1 MGADAGASPQRF
13 EEQAMLSAQH
23 LVKSFAGRRV
33 IENVTL
39 KLNRGEVVGL
49 LGPNGAGKTT
59 TFQMLTGMLVPDAG
73 QITLDGHD
81 ITTMPFYD
89 RARFGI
95 AYLPQAPFVPR
106 GLSVEQNIMLVL
118 EARLAHASLRKA
130 RMEELIEE
138 FRLGEVRKARVGNLS
153 GGQRRRCEIA
163 ITLAC
168 EPSFAMLDEPFA
180 GVDPHA
186 TDEIGKMIDHLAD
199 RDIGVLITDHKARE
213 LLGIVDRAYVI
224 DSGRVLAEGDVEEIV
239 SHQDVRRV
247 YLGEEFRL

>member
-1 MGADAGASPQRF
+1 
-13 EEQAMLSAQH
+13 MLSAQH

-39 KLNRGEVVGL
+39 RLQRGEVVGL

-59 TFQMLTGMLVPDAG
+59 TFQMLTGMLTPDAG
-73 QITLDGHD
+73 QITMDGHNV
-81 ITTMPFYD
+81 TTMPFYD

-106 GLSVEQNIMLVL
+106 GLSVEQNITLVL
-118 EARLAHASLRKA
+118 EARLEAPARKA
-130 RMEELIEE
+130 KMEELVEE
-138 FRLGEVRKARVGNLS
+138 FRLGEVRKSRVGNLS

-186 TDEIGKMIDHLAD
+186 TDEIGKMIHYLAD

-224 DSGRVLAEGDVEEIV
+224 ESGRVLAEGGVEEIV

>member
-1 MGADAGASPQRF
+1 
-13 EEQAMLSAQH
+13 MLSAQH
-23 LVKSFAGRRV
+23 LVKAFAGRRV
-33 IENVTL
+33 IEEVTL
-39 KLNRGEVVGL
+39 QLQRGEVVGL

-59 TFQMLTGMLVPDAG
+59 TFQMLTGMIRPDAG
-73 QITLDGHD
+73 AIMLDGHNV
-81 ITTMPFYD
+81 TAMPFYD

-106 GLSVEQNIMLVL
+106 ALTVEQNIRLVL
-118 EARLAHASLRKA
+118 EARMAASVARKGKMDDLLA
-130 RMEELIEE
+130 E
-138 FRLGEVRKARVGNLS
+138 FRLGDLRGKKVGDLS

-186 TDEIGKMIDHLAD
+186 TEEIGQMIHHLAE

-213 LLGIVDRAYVI
+213 LLGIVNRAYVI
-224 DSGRVLAEGDVEEIV
+224 ESGRVLAEGDVAEIIAD
-239 SHQDVRRV
+239 QDVRRV

>member
-1 MGADAGASPQRF
+1 
-13 EEQAMLSAQH
+13 MLSAQH
-23 LVKSFAGRRV
+23 LVKAFAGRRV
-33 IENVTL
+33 IEEVTL
-39 KLNRGEVVGL
+39 RLERGEVVGL

-59 TFQMLTGMLVPDAG
+59 TFQMLTGMIRPDAG
-73 QITLDGHD
+73 AIALDGHNV
-81 ITTMPFYD
+81 TAMPFYD

-106 GLSVEQNIMLVL
+106 GLTVEQNIRLVL
-118 EARLAHASLRKA
+118 EARVADEAVRRRK
-130 RMEELIEE
+130 MDELLDE
-138 FRLGEVRKARVGNLS
+138 FRLGDLRRKKVGDLS

-186 TDEIGKMIDHLAD
+186 TEEIGQMIHHMAE

-213 LLGIVDRAYVI
+213 LLGIVHRAYVI
-224 DSGRVLAEGDVEEIV
+224 ESGRVLAEGDVAEIIAD
-239 SHQDVRRV
+239 QEVRRV

>member
-1 MGADAGASPQRF
+1 
-13 EEQAMLSAQH
+13 MLSAQH

-33 IENVTL
+33 IEDVTL
-39 KLNRGEVVGL
+39 SLARGEIVGL
-49 LGPNGAGKTT
+49 LGRNGAGKTT
-59 TFQMLTGMLVPDAG
+59 TFQMLTGMLTPDAG
-73 QITLDGHD
+73 VITLDDHP

-106 GLSVEQNIMLVL
+106 GLTVEQNIRLVL
-118 EARLAHASLRKA
+118 EARLPDPAA
-130 RMEELIEE
+130 RAEKMAELVEE
-138 FRLGEVRKARVGNLS
+138 FRLQEVRGKRVGELS

-168 EPSFAMLDEPFA
+168 EPGFALMDEPFA

-186 TDEIGKMIDHLAD
+186 TDEIGQMIHTLAA

-213 LLGIVDRAYVI
+213 LLGIVERAYVI
-224 DSGRVLAEGDVEEIV
+224 ESGRVLAEGETASIV
-239 SHQDVRRV
+239 SNEAVRRV
-247 YLGEEFRL
+247 YLGEAFRL

>member
-1 MGADAGASPQRF
+1 
-13 EEQAMLSAQH
+13 MLSAQH
-23 LVKSFAGRRV
+23 LVKAFAGRRV
-33 IENVTL
+33 IEDVTL
-39 KLNRGEVVGL
+39 QLARGEVVGL

-59 TFQMLTGMLVPDAG
+59 TFQMLTGMIRPDAG
-73 QITLDGHD
+73 AINLDGHNV
-81 ITTMPFYD
+81 TAMPFYD

-106 GLSVEQNIMLVL
+106 GLTVEQNIRLVL
-118 EARLAHASLRKA
+118 EARLADESA
-130 RMEELIEE
+130 RRRAMTALLEE
-138 FRLGEVRKARVGNLS
+138 FRLGDLRRKRVGQLS

-186 TDEIGKMIDHLAD
+186 TEEIGQMIHHLAD

-224 DSGRVLAEGDVEEIV
+224 ESGRVLAEGDVAEIV
-239 SHQDVRRV
+239 ADQEVRRV

>member
-1 MGADAGASPQRF
+1 
-13 EEQAMLSAQH
+13 MLCAQH

-33 IENVTL
+33 IEDVTL
-39 KLNRGEVVGL
+39 SLERGEVVGL

-59 TFQMLTGMLVPDAG
+59 TFQMLTGMLTPDAG
-73 QITLDGHD
+73 AITLDDHS

-106 GLSVEQNIMLVL
+106 GLTVEQNIMLVL
-118 EARLAHASLRKA
+118 ETRLPDTASRKSRLA
-130 RMEELIEE
+130 ELVEE
-138 FRLGEVRKARVGNLS
+138 FRLEDVRGKRVGALS

-186 TDEIGKMIDHLAD
+186 TEEITTIIRHLAD
-199 RDIGVLITDHKARE
+199 RDIGILITDHKARE
-213 LLGIVDRAYVI
+213 LLSIVDRAYVI
-224 DSGRVLAEGDVEEIV
+224 ESGRVLAEGETASIV
-239 SHQDVRRV
+239 ANEAVRRV
-247 YLGEEFRL
+247 YLGETFRL

>member
-1 MGADAGASPQRF
+1 
-13 EEQAMLSAQH
+13 MLCAQH

-39 KLNRGEVVGL
+39 ELRRGEVVGL

-59 TFQMLTGMLVPDAG
+59 TFKMLTGMVTPDAG
-73 QITLDGHD
+73 AITLDNHNV
-81 ITTMPFYD
+81 TLMPFYD
-89 RARFGI
+89 RDRFGI

-106 GLSVEQNIMLVL
+106 GLTVEQNLTLVL
-118 EARLAHASLRKA
+118 EARLSDPVA
-130 RMEELIEE
+130 RNGKMAELIEE
-138 FRLGEVRKARVGNLS
+138 FRLEEVRKKRVGDLS

-168 EPSFAMLDEPFA
+168 DPSFAMLDEPFA

-186 TDEIGKMIDHLAD
+186 TDEIGQMIHHLAD

-224 DSGRVLAEGDVEEIV
+224 ESGRVLAEGNVEEIIAD
-239 SHQDVRRV
+239 QDVRRV

>member
-1 MGADAGASPQRF
+1 
-13 EEQAMLSAQH
+13 MLSALH

-33 IENVTL
+33 IEDVTL
-39 KLNRGEVVGL
+39 QLARGEVVGL

-59 TFQMLTGMLVPDAG
+59 TFQMLTGMIVPDSGA
-73 QITLDGHD
+73 ITLDGHT

-95 AYLPQAPFVPR
+95 AYLPQASFVPR
-106 GLSVEQNIMLVL
+106 GLTVEQNIMLVL
-118 EARLAHASLRKA
+118 EARLADAPARKA
-130 RMEELIEE
+130 KMAALIEE
-138 FRLGEVRKARVGNLS
+138 FGLEKVHHMRVGNLS

-163 ITLAC
+163 IAMAC
-168 EPSFAMLDEPFA
+168 DPGFAMLDEPFA

-186 TDEIGKMIDHLAD
+186 TEEIGQIIHHLAE
-199 RDIGVLITDHKARE
+199 RGIGVLITDHKARE

-224 DSGRVLAEGDVEEIV
+224 ESGQVLAEGDVGEIV
-239 SHQDVRRV
+239 ANQDVRRV

>member
-1 MGADAGASPQRF
+1 
-13 EEQAMLSAQH
+13 MLSAQH

-33 IENVTL
+33 IEDVTL
-39 KLNRGEVVGL
+39 SLERGEVVGL

-59 TFQMLTGMLVPDAG
+59 TFTMLTGMLAPDAG
-73 QITLDGHD
+73 AITLDGHV

-106 GLSVEQNIMLVL
+106 GLTVEENIRLVL
-118 EARLAHASLRKA
+118 EARMANGRKERMDSLIA
-130 RMEELIEE
+130 E
-138 FRLGEVRKARVGNLS
+138 FRLEEIRKKRVGQLS

-168 EPSFAMLDEPFA
+168 EPSFALMDEPFA
-180 GVDPHA
+180 GVDPNA
-186 TDEIGKMIDHLAD
+186 TEEITQMIRQMAA

-224 DSGRVLAEGDVEEIV
+224 QAGRVLAEGETASIV
-239 SHQDVRRV
+239 SNEAVRRV
-247 YLGEEFRL
+247 YLGEAFRL

>member
-1 MGADAGASPQRF
+1 
-13 EEQAMLSAQH
+13 MLSAQH

-33 IENVTL
+33 IEDVTL
-39 KLNRGEVVGL
+39 SLERGEVVGL

-59 TFQMLTGMLVPDAG
+59 TFQMLTGMLTPDAG
-73 QITLDGHD
+73 AILLDDHN

-106 GLSVEQNIMLVL
+106 GLTVAQNIMLVL
-118 EARLAHASLRKA
+118 ETRLPDTASRKARLA
-130 RMEELIEE
+130 ELVEE
-138 FRLGEVRKARVGNLS
+138 FRLEDVRAKRVGELS

-186 TDEIGKMIDHLAD
+186 TEEITTLIRHLAD
-199 RDIGVLITDHKARE
+199 RDIGILITDHKARE
-213 LLGIVDRAYVI
+213 LLSIVDRAYVI
-224 DSGRVLAEGDVEEIV
+224 ESGRVLAEGETASIV
-239 SHQDVRRV
+239 ANEAVRRV
-247 YLGEEFRL
+247 YLGETFRL

>member
-1 MGADAGASPQRF
+1 
-13 EEQAMLSAQH
+13 MLSAQH
-23 LVKSFAGRRV
+23 LVKAFAGRRV
-33 IENVTL
+33 IEDVTL
-39 KLNRGEVVGL
+39 RLERGEVVGL

-59 TFQMLTGMLVPDAG
+59 TFNMLTGMVTPDAG
-73 QITLDGHD
+73 TILLDDHD

-106 GLSVEQNIMLVL
+106 GLTVEQNILLVL
-118 EARLAHASLRKA
+118 EARLPDAASRKA
-130 RMEELIEE
+130 RLDELIAE
-138 FRLGEVRKARVGNLS
+138 FRLDAERAKRVGELS

-168 EPSFAMLDEPFA
+168 EPSFAMLDEPFS

-186 TDEIGKMIDHLAD
+186 TEEITAMIRHLSD

-213 LLGIVDRAYVI
+213 LLSIVDRAYVI
-224 DSGRVLAEGDVEEIV
+224 DNGRVLAEGETASIV
-239 SHQDVRRV
+239 SNEAVRRV
-247 YLGEEFRL
+247 YLGEAFRL

>member
-1 MGADAGASPQRF
+1 
-13 EEQAMLSAQH
+13 MLSAQN

-33 IENVTL
+33 IEDVTL
-39 KLNRGEVVGL
+39 ELARGEVVGL

-59 TFQMLTGMLVPDAG
+59 TFQLLTGMATPDAG
-73 QITLDGHD
+73 AIMMDGHV

-106 GLSVEQNIMLVL
+106 DLTVKQNIQLVL
-118 EARLAHASLRKA
+118 EARLTGGAARKA
-130 RMEELIEE
+130 RLAELIAE
-138 FRLGEVRKARVGNLS
+138 FRLDDIASKRVGELS

-168 EPSFAMLDEPFA
+168 EPGFAMLDEPFA

-186 TDEIGKMIDHLAD
+186 TDEIVGLVRHLAD
-199 RDIGVLITDHKARE
+199 HDIGVLITDHKARE
-213 LLGIVDRAYVI
+213 LLGMVDRAYVI
-224 DSGRVLAEGDVEEIV
+224 ESGRVLAEGQAASIV
-239 SHQDVRRV
+239 SNEAVRRV
-247 YLGEEFRL
+247 YLGEAFRL

>member
-1 MGADAGASPQRF
+1 
-13 EEQAMLSAQH
+13 MLSAQH

-33 IENVTL
+33 IEDVTL
-39 KLNRGEVVGL
+39 SLARGEVVGL

-59 TFQMLTGMLVPDAG
+59 TFQMLTGMLTPDAG
-73 QITLDGHD
+73 QITLDGHTV
-81 ITTMPFYD
+81 TTMPFYD

-106 GLSVEQNIMLVL
+106 GLTVEQNIRLVL
-118 EARLAHASLRKA
+118 EARLAQDSA
-130 RMEELIEE
+130 RRTKMEELIAE
-138 FRLGEVRKARVGNLS
+138 FRLGEIRKLKVGNLS

-186 TDEIGKMIDHLAD
+186 TDEIGQMIDHLAD

-224 DSGRVLAEGDVEEIV
+224 DSGSVLAEGPVEEIV
-239 SHQDVRRV
+239 EHRDVRRV

>member
-1 MGADAGASPQRF
+1 
-13 EEQAMLSAQH
+13 MLSAQH
-23 LVKSFAGRRV
+23 LVKAFAGRRV
-33 IENVTL
+33 IEEVTL
-39 KLNRGEVVGL
+39 QLERGEVVGL

-59 TFQMLTGMLVPDAG
+59 TFQMLTGMIRPDAG
-73 QITLDGHD
+73 AIVLDGHD
-81 ITTMPFYD
+81 VTAMPFYD

-106 GLSVEQNIMLVL
+106 GLTVEQNIRLVL
-118 EARLAHASLRKA
+118 EARLADGAAQKGKMDDLLA
-130 RMEELIEE
+130 E
-138 FRLGEVRKARVGNLS
+138 FRLGDLRAKKVGDLS

-186 TDEIGKMIDHLAD
+186 TEEIGRMIHHLAE

-213 LLGIVDRAYVI
+213 LLGIVQRAYVI
-224 DSGRVLAEGDVEEIV
+224 ESGRVLAEGEVAEIIAD
-239 SHQDVRRV
+239 QDVRRV

>member
-1 MGADAGASPQRF
+1 
-13 EEQAMLSAQH
+13 MLSAQH

-33 IENVTL
+33 IEDVTL
-39 KLNRGEVVGL
+39 KLERGEVVGL

-59 TFQMLTGMLVPDAG
+59 TFQMLTGMLTPDAG
-73 QITLDGHD
+73 AIALDGHTV
-81 ITTMPFYD
+81 TTMPFYD

-106 GLSVEQNIMLVL
+106 SLTVEQNLQLVL
-118 EARLAHASLRKA
+118 EARLQGAAARKSHMA
-130 RMEELIEE
+130 ELIEE
-138 FRLGEVRKARVGNLS
+138 FRLQEVRSKRVGELS

-186 TDEIGKMIDHLAD
+186 TEEIGQMIHHLAD

-224 DSGRVLAEGDVEEIV
+224 ESGRVLAEGGVEEIV
-239 SHQDVRRV
+239 ADQDVRRV

>member
-1 MGADAGASPQRF
+1 
-13 EEQAMLSAQH
+13 MLSAQH
-23 LVKSFAGRRV
+23 LVKAFAGRRV
-33 IENVTL
+33 IEDVTL
-39 KLNRGEVVGL
+39 QLRRGEVVGL

-59 TFQMLTGMLVPDAG
+59 TFQMLTGMIRPDAG
-73 QITLDGHD
+73 SIILDGNKV
-81 ITTMPFYD
+81 TAMPFYD

-106 GLSVEQNIMLVL
+106 GLTVEQNIQLVL
-118 EARLAHASLRKA
+118 ETRLPDEGQRRQAMAGL
-130 RMEELIEE
+130 LEE
-138 FRLGEVRKARVGNLS
+138 FRLGDLRRKKVGDLS

-186 TDEIGKMIDHLAD
+186 TEEIGQMIHHLAQ

-224 DSGRVLAEGDVEEIV
+224 ESGRVLAEGDVAQIV
-239 SHQDVRRV
+239 ADQEVRRV

>member
-1 MGADAGASPQRF
+1 
-13 EEQAMLSAQH
+13 MLSAQH

-33 IENVTL
+33 IEDVTL
-39 KLNRGEVVGL
+39 ELRRGEVVGL

-59 TFQMLTGMLVPDAG
+59 TFQMLTGMINPNAG
-73 QITLDGHD
+73 SITLDGHD
-81 ITTMPFYD
+81 VTTMPFYD

-106 GLSVEQNIMLVL
+106 GLSVEDNIRLVL
-118 EARLAHASLRKA
+118 EARSADRASRKA
-130 RMEELIEE
+130 RTEELIEE
-138 FRLGEVRKARVGNLS
+138 FRLEEVRKKKVGNLS

-180 GVDPHA
+180 GVDPNA
-186 TDEIGKMIDHLAD
+186 TDEISQMIFHLAD

-213 LLGIVDRAYVI
+213 LLGIVNRAYVI
-224 DSGRVLAEGDVEEIV
+224 ESGRVLAEGEVEEIV
-239 SHQDVRRV
+239 ADQQVRRV

>member
-1 MGADAGASPQRF
+1 
-13 EEQAMLSAQH
+13 MLSAQH
-23 LVKSFAGRRV
+23 LVKAFAGRRV
-33 IENVTL
+33 IEEVTL
-39 KLNRGEVVGL
+39 QLERGEVVGL

-59 TFQMLTGMLVPDAG
+59 TFQMLTGMIRPDAG
-73 QITLDGHD
+73 AIILDGHD
-81 ITTMPFYD
+81 VTAMPFYD

-106 GLSVEQNIMLVL
+106 GLTVEQNIRLVL
-118 EARLAHASLRKA
+118 EARLADQAAQKTKMDDLLA
-130 RMEELIEE
+130 E
-138 FRLGEVRKARVGNLS
+138 FRLGDLRTKKVGDLS

-186 TDEIGKMIDHLAD
+186 TEEIGRMIHHLAE

-213 LLGIVDRAYVI
+213 LLGIVHRAYVI
-224 DSGRVLAEGDVEEIV
+224 ESGRVLAEGDVAEIIAD
-239 SHQDVRRV
+239 QDVRRV

>member
-1 MGADAGASPQRF
+1 
-13 EEQAMLSAQH
+13 MLSAQH
-23 LVKSFAGRRV
+23 LVKSFAGRQV
-33 IENVTL
+33 IEDVTL
-39 KLNRGEVVGL
+39 KLSRGEVVGL

-59 TFQMLTGMLVPDAG
+59 TFQMLTGMISPNAG
-73 QITLDGHD
+73 AIHLDGHNV
-81 ITTMPFYD
+81 TTMPFYD

-95 AYLPQAPFVPR
+95 AYLPQAAFVPR
-106 GLSVEQNIMLVL
+106 GLTVEQNLTLVL
-118 EARLAHASLRKA
+118 EARLPDVASR
-130 RMEELIEE
+130 RTRIDELVEE
-138 FRLGEVRKARVGNLS
+138 FRLGELRRKKVGELS

-186 TDEIGKMIDHLAD
+186 TEEIGQMIHHLAE

-213 LLGIVDRAYVI
+213 LLGIVDRAYVME
-224 DSGRVLAEGDVEEIV
+224 SGRVLAEGGVEEIIAD
-239 SHQDVRRV
+239 QDVRRV

>member
-1 MGADAGASPQRF
+1 
-13 EEQAMLSAQH
+13 MLSAQH
-23 LVKSFAGRRV
+23 LVKAFAGRRV
-33 IENVTL
+33 IEEVTL
-39 KLNRGEVVGL
+39 QLERGEVVGL

-59 TFQMLTGMLVPDAG
+59 TFQMLTGMIRPDAG
-73 QITLDGHD
+73 AIVLDGHNV
-81 ITTMPFYD
+81 TAMPFYD

-106 GLSVEQNIMLVL
+106 GLTVEQNIRLVL
-118 EARLAHASLRKA
+118 EARLADPAARKGKMDDLLA
-130 RMEELIEE
+130 E
-138 FRLGEVRKARVGNLS
+138 FRLGDLRRKKVGELS

-186 TDEIGKMIDHLAD
+186 TEEIGQMIHHLAD

-224 DSGRVLAEGDVEEIV
+224 ESGRVLAEGDVAEIIAD
-239 SHQDVRRV
+239 QDVRRV